1 MGSGDFR
8 WTGAT
13 AGQSFNRTAEGDSA
27 MLTAGKR
34 LGSLPY
40 WRYYFAFS
48 APQNVLE
55 PKIFEELFALARQ
68 PEQQQ
73 ALAKQLLGYIQSKN
87 LSTRTGLNIFWP
99 R

>member
-1 MGSGDFR
+1 
-8 WTGAT
+8 
-13 AGQSFNRTAEGDSA
+13 

-48 APQNVLE
+48 APQNVTE